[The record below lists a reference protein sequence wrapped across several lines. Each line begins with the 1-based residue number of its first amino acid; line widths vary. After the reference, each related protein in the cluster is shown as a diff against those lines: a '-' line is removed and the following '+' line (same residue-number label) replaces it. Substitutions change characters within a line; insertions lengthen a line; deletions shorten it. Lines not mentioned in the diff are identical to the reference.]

1 MYSTVIS
8 ASIYGVESRIVR
20 VEADVSEGLPSFA
33 MVGYLSTQV
42 KEAQERVRTALK
54 NSGIYLTPKKIAVN
68 LAPADLKKSGTGFDL
83 PIAVA
88 IAAAYGFIGKEVLK
102 ETFIVGELGLNGAV
116 NPVPGI
122 YAMISELKE
131 QGCVRCIV
139 PRENVR
145 EAKEAGQVEVIG
157 VSSLQEAVY
166 YLQTGTYEEVSYE
179 EEDEI
184 GKAKKYKV
192 DFADIQGQEVIK
204 RTAVIAAAGFHNLLM
219 VGPPGAGKS
228 MIAKRIPTILPE
240 MTREEQKEVSKVYS
254 VLGMLKG
261 ERKTITE
268 RPFRAPHHTIS
279 PQALVG
285 GGMLPRPGEVS
296 MAHNGVLFLDELP
309 EFSRETLEVLRQPL
323 EEGKIEISRT
333 AGVCSFPSNIM
344 LVAAMNPCPCGYFPD
359 MNRCHCTHGAI
370 AKYNNKISGPL
381 LDRMDLTVRVN
392 PVSYEDL
399 QENGTILSSEQMR
412 KQVEKA
418 REIQQA
424 RYDGTTLRFNSDLSS
439 TDMEKYCLLKKEEKD
454 LMKQAFEKLQ
464 LSARSYHRILKVSR
478 TIADLNGSEEICQEH
493 IHEALCL
500 RMR

>member
-20 VEADVSEGLPSFA
+20 VEAYVSEGLPSFA

-184 GKAKKYKV
+184 GKAKKYQV
-192 DFADIQGQEVIK
+192 DFDTMKSWYDGYVFPEAGHIYNPKSVVDSIRRKCFASYWTQTETYEALKIYIELNYDGLKDAIIQ
-204 RTAVIAAAGFHNLLM
+204 
-219 VGPPGAGKS
+219 
-228 MIAKRIPTILPE
+228 
-240 MTREEQKEVSKVYS
+240 
-254 VLGMLKG
+254 MLAG
-261 ERKTITE
+261 ERISIDYETFQNDMTTFKSRDDVLTLLVHLGYLAYDSKGQQVFIPNAEIRAEFVRAIKTC
-268 RPFRAPHHTIS
+268 
-279 PQALVG
+279 
-285 GGMLPRPGEVS
+285 
-296 MAHNGVLFLDELP
+296 
-309 EFSRETLEVLRQPL
+309 
-323 EEGKIEISRT
+323 KW
-333 AGVCSFPSNIM
+333 
-344 LVAAMNPCPCGYFPD
+344 
-359 MNRCHCTHGAI
+359 
-370 AKYNNKISGPL
+370 
-381 LDRMDLTVRVN
+381 
-392 PVSYEDL
+392 
-399 QENGTILSSEQMR
+399 
-412 KQVEKA
+412 
-418 REIQQA
+418 
-424 RYDGTTLRFNSDLSS
+424 
-439 TDMEKYCLLKKEEKD
+439 KE
-454 LMKQAFEKLQ
+454 
-464 LSARSYHRILKVSR
+464 
-478 TIADLNGSEEICQEH
+478 
-493 IHEALCL
+493 
-500 RMR
+500 